1 MVPSGEISCNSRGR
15 YGVTT
20 SDFWVTSRHGNV
32 LWITSPL
39 CGTGTE
45 GIWRGIGVSFFLAWA
60 SCQWNSR
67 VADDVRLHV
76 WCFVMRQFKSFSF
89 PARNNAISYK
99 THSYISRVLPII
111 SEMFSAVSTSV
122 FLAVPHV
129 PCGPDTCHVVQM
141 NGNPGCAWAWL
152 FSAMWPEGRFKH
164 VCELLNL
171 RTLKFHLRIK
181 YTSPYEIS
189 KGTSEVPCNIYYP
202 CIDKNMFFLII

>member
-20 SDFWVTSRHGNV
+20 SDFWVTSRHWNV
-32 LWITSPL
+32 LWINSPL

-45 GIWRGIGVSFFLAWA
+45 GIWRGIGISFFLAWA
-60 SCQWNSR
+60 SCEWNSR

-111 SEMFSAVSTSV
+111 SKCFLSFLLAFFSPSRTFLVDQTPVTWCRWMETPDVHGPGCSPLCDQRAVSNTFAS
-122 FLAVPHV
+122 F
-129 PCGPDTCHVVQM
+129 
-141 NGNPGCAWAWL
+141 
-152 FSAMWPEGRFKH
+152 
-164 VCELLNL
+164 
-171 RTLKFHLRIK
+171 
-181 YTSPYEIS
+181 
-189 KGTSEVPCNIYYP
+189 
-202 CIDKNMFFLII
+202 